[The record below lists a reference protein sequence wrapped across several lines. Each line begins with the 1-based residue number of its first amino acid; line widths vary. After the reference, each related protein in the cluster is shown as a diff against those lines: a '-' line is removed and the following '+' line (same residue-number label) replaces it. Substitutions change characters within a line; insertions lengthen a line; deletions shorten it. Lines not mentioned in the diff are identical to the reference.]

1 MQRGLGI
8 SWKAEGGMNMAI
20 EDLARNDDAATDR
33 PFAGTSGRGS
43 SAPSIPKRPTAGL
56 VLEGGGYRGLYT
68 AGVLD
73 VWMEEGIA
81 FDHVV
86 GVSAGAAFGC
96 NLKSCQIGRAIRYNK
111 RFCGDPRYAGLGNLL
126 RTGDLFSREFAYGEV
141 PWRLDPF
148 DGNAFAGNPM
158 RFTVVCTDVD
168 TGRAEYRDLKAGDER
183 DIEWIRASASIP
195 ALSRP
200 VELDG
205 HRYLDGGVAD
215 SIPVDWML
223 SQGHDR
229 CVVVLTQPAGFRKEP
244 NSLMPLLRMVLR
256 RYPRV
261 VAELA
266 DRHERYNAVL
276 DEIARLEREG
286 RVLVI
291 RPSVSVQTPIAVKDP
306 AVLERVY
313 QVGRADAEAGL
324 MKLRAYLGQ

>member
-1 MQRGLGI
+1 M
-8 SWKAEGGMNMAI
+8 
-20 EDLARNDDAATDR
+20 
-33 PFAGTSGRGS
+33 
-43 SAPSIPKRPTAGL
+43 AGL

-68 AGVLD
+68 AGILD
-73 VWMEEGIA
+73 VWMERGIA

-96 NLKSCQIGRAIRYNK
+96 NLKSHQIGRAIRYNK
-111 RFCGDPRYAGLGNLL
+111 RFCGDSRYAGLGNLL

-141 PWRLDPF
+141 PWHLDPF
-148 DGNAFAGNPM
+148 DGNAFAANPM
-158 RFTVVCTDVD
+158 RFTVVCADVD
-168 TGRAEYRDLKAGDER
+168 TGRAEYRDLRAGDER

-229 CVVVLTQPAGFRKEP
+229 CVVALTQPAGFRKEP

-276 DEIARLEREG
+276 DEIARLERAG
-286 RVLVI
+286 RLLAI
-291 RPSVSVQTPIAVKDP
+291 RPSESVRTPMVVKDP
-306 AVLERVY
+306 AVLERIY

-324 MKLRAYLGQ
+324 ARLRAYLGQ